1 MVAFSEASG
10 ARVFPASAS
19 ALAPLAL
26 LSAFFLPLADLQWED
41 ENNPLLSC
49 ILCRLTYDQ
58 SNHLTGGRGQTT
70 QSNYENHSCKNH
82 AHPQIHSCKTT
93 HLSEQSTQLPIPSE
107 IIQPSVPPSV
117 FGLGVGRGRLVRAPH
132 PIWHSLELGHLE
144 GDELPVEQG
153 GREAPLF
160 KVEGPRLPDGPLQ
173 ELAHDAQLGGEVRLD
188 VVLVRLL
195 DVLLQ
200 HAGEM
205 RQGEQ
210 GQFNLARSEAHL

>member
-1 MVAFSEASG
+1 M
-10 ARVFPASAS
+10 PAYLRPEHAVKPRS
-19 ALAPLAL
+19 
-26 LSAFFLPLADLQWED
+26 
-41 ENNPLLSC
+41 
-49 ILCRLTYDQ
+49 
-58 SNHLTGGRGQTT
+58 QTMKT
-70 QSNYENHSCKNH
+70 TLVKTT
-82 AHPQIHSCKTT
+82 HPQIHSCKTT

-107 IIQPSVPPSV
+107 IIQSSVPPSV
-117 FGLGVGRGRLVRAPH
+117 FGLGVGRLVRAPH

-160 KVEGPRLPDGPLQ
+160 KVEGPRLPDGLLQ

-195 DVLLQ
+195 YVLLQ